1 MKTDSFLYFRP
12 YLSLENRI
20 ESALYERNG
29 LHLSDQLPNFASR
42 RVIRPPIDPRKSPPR
57 YGNQKSPS
65 KQRKYVRWGF
75 KGLAVVLGAIL
86 AVAGI
91 SAVDLYNTL
100 NRDNIVLADV
110 GAIDLNDSLN
120 ILVVGSDTRDG
131 QGDEFGQVDS
141 ELADVIMLLHISK
154 DRENAVV
161 VSFPRDLLV
170 SIPECPN
177 PEGGTFPAKTRKQ
190 INSSIGYGGV
200 ACTHLTV
207 QEFTGLEIPFV
218 AMIDFKG
225 VIQMSNAVGGV
236 DVVIEKSISDPYS
249 NFYIEAGT
257 HNLKGADALGFL
269 RTRYGIA
276 DGSDL
281 ARISNQQLFLQALFD
296 KIKVDG
302 TLNDPIR
309 LYTLAS
315 AAARNMK
322 LSESITDLATMVT
335 LAGALRDVDSSKM
348 VFTQVPTRVLS
359 GPEEGRLESLSDEA
373 KALFDSIRN
382 DLPVVIEATPAP

>member
-1 MKTDSFLYFRP
+1 MGIGF
-12 YLSLENRI
+12 I
-20 ESALYERNG
+20 ERNG
-29 LHLSDQLPNFASR
+29 NTLSDQLPSFASR
-42 RVIRPPIDPRKSPPR
+42 RVIRPPSDPKSSPPR
-57 YGNQKSPS
+57 HGNQDPNSNK
-65 KQRKYVRWGF
+65 RKFIRWGI
-75 KGLAVVLGAIL
+75 KGVAIVAGAVL

-91 SAVDLYNTL
+91 SAFDLYSQL

-110 GAIDLNDSLN
+110 GEIDLNGPLN
-120 ILVVGSDTRDG
+120 ILVVGSDTREG
-131 QGDEFGQVDS
+131 QGEEFGQTDS

-154 DRENAVV
+154 DRKDAVV

-177 PEGGTFPAKTRKQ
+177 PDGDPFPAKNRRQ
-190 INSSIGYGGV
+190 INASIGFGGV

-225 VIQMSNAVGGV
+225 VIEMSNAIGGV
-236 DVVIEKSISDPYS
+236 EVVIDKPISDAYS

-257 HNLKGADALGFL
+257 HTLKGAEALGFL
-269 RTRYGIA
+269 RTRHGVG

-281 ARISNQQLFLQALFD
+281 ARISNQQLFLMSLFN
-296 KIKVDG
+296 KIKEDG
-302 TLNDPIR
+302 TLSNPLR
-309 LYTLAS
+309 LYSLSS

-322 LSESITDLATMVT
+322 LSESMTDIGTMVT
-335 LAGALRDVDSSKM
+335 LAGAMRDVDSSKM

-359 GPEEGRLESLSDEA
+359 GSEEGRLESLSEEA
-373 KALFDSIRN
+373 KALFGLIRN
-382 DLPVVIEATPAP
+382 DLPVVLEPSPSP

>member
-1 MKTDSFLYFRP
+1 
-12 YLSLENRI
+12 
-20 ESALYERNG
+20 
-29 LHLSDQLPNFASR
+29 
-42 RVIRPPIDPRKSPPR
+42 
-57 YGNQKSPS
+57 
-65 KQRKYVRWGF
+65 VRWGL
-75 KGLAVVLGAIL
+75 KGLAITMGSMI

-91 SAVDLYNTL
+91 SAFDFYNTL
-100 NRDNIVLADV
+100 SDDNIVLSNV
-110 GAIDLNDSLN
+110 GDIDLDGPLN

-131 QGDEFGQVDS
+131 QGEEFGQVDS
-141 ELADVIMLLHISK
+141 ELADVIMLLHISRDRK
-154 DRENAVV
+154 DAVV

-177 PEGGTFPAKTRKQ
+177 PDGGNFPAMNRKQ

-225 VIQMSNAVGGV
+225 VIEMSNVIGGV
-236 DVVIEKSISDPYS
+236 EVVIDKPISDAYS

-257 HNLKGADALGFL
+257 HNLKGAEALGFL
-269 RTRYGIA
+269 RTRHGIA

-281 ARISNQQLFLQALFD
+281 ARISNQQLFLMSLFN
-296 KIKVDG
+296 KIQQDG
-302 TLNDPIR
+302 TLSNPLR
-309 LYTLAS
+309 LYGLSS

-322 LSESITDLATMVT
+322 LSESMADVATMVT
-335 LAGALRDVDSSKM
+335 LAGALRDVDTSKM

-359 GPEEGRLESLSDEA
+359 GAEAGRLESLSDEA
-373 KALFDSIRN
+373 KALFELIKN
-382 DLPVVIEATPAP
+382 DLPVVIDATPAS

>member
-1 MKTDSFLYFRP
+1 
-12 YLSLENRI
+12 
-20 ESALYERNG
+20 
-29 LHLSDQLPNFASR
+29 LSDQLPNFASR
-42 RVIRPPIDPRKSPPR
+42 RVIRPPSDPKKFPARH
-57 YGNQKSPS
+57 GNNQPTSNR
-65 KQRKYVRWGF
+65 RKYVRWAF
-75 KGLAVVLGAIL
+75 KGVAVVMGAIL

-91 SAVDLYNTL
+91 SAFDLYNTL

-110 GAIDLNDSLN
+110 GDIDLNGPLN

-131 QGDEFGQVDS
+131 QGEEFGQVDS

-154 DRENAVV
+154 DRKDAVV

-218 AMIDFKG
+218 AMIDFTG
-225 VIQMSNAVGGV
+225 VIEMSNAIGGV
-236 DVVIEKSISDPYS
+236 EVVIDEPISDAYS

-257 HNLKGADALGFL
+257 HTLKGAEALGFL
-269 RTRYGIA
+269 RTRHGIG

-281 ARISNQQLFLQALFD
+281 ARISNQQLFLMSLFN
-296 KIKVDG
+296 KIKDDG
-302 TLNDPIR
+302 TLDNPIR
-309 LYTLAS
+309 LYSLSS

-322 LSESITDLATMVT
+322 LSESMTDIGTMVT
-335 LAGALRDVDSSKM
+335 LAGAMRDVDSSKM

-359 GPEEGRLESLSDEA
+359 GAEEGRLESLSDEA
-373 KALFDSIRN
+373 KALFALIRN
-382 DLPVVIEATPAP
+382 DLPVVLEESPAS